1 MLYVGLG
8 KFQEQLWILLNN
20 NSNNTKNKDN
30 RNKKWHIE

>member
-1 MLYVGLG
+1 MLYVGLE

-30 RNKKWHIE
+30 RNKK